1 MAAAVATSII
11 SSAARNSAD
20 VMFFLCV
27 AIVEVEGRRRGMGAC
42 GRAGWPAAGAAGS
55 GTGDGAKEEEEEEDE
70 EDEEDDEE
78 CCV

>member
-1 MAAAVATSII
+1 MAAAVATSTIN
-11 SSAARNSAD
+11 SAARNSAD

-27 AIVEVEGRRRGMGAC
+27 AIVEAEARRRGMGAC

-55 GTGDGAKEEEEEEDE
+55 GTGDGDREEEDE
-70 EDEEDDEE
+70 EVEDDDE